1 MNARCQSALIAAH
14 ESVVMDKGWY
24 YRLLLIV
31 VVTTSAWIT
40 LWPSLH
46 SWIPAPLAIR
56 KFVADRKISPGLD
69 IRGGLRLS
77 YDVEVDAAVRDRR
90 ELRADELLRELGVR
104 LGVVPKGDTPTREQL
119 SKVRER
125 VAISSAGERRI
136 HLVFK
141 DAKDADKLD
150 HDLINRYNDLREVA
164 RNAGDVSLEVRKE
177 FLEQIQETAVQ
188 QARETIQNR
197 VDGLGMKEASVTAQ
211 NTDIIVEVPG
221 ADQKAFDKIREI
233 ISKTARLEFEIVDDE
248 ASFVSEL
255 SDLPAGIT
263 RQNEVVSAGTTKP
276 QTSSSY
282 LVSKGKEA
290 RKQLSTYVDALK
302 ASGKI
307 PEDHKL
313 LIGELDRIADETGAK
328 PEPAWRTYYLFGRA
342 EVTGQAI
349 EDAMVSND
357 PQAGG
362 KPYVAINFNSDGA
375 DAFKDLTGRNVKR
388 RMAIVLDDIVAS
400 APVIQTEIGGGHCQI
415 TLGGFR
421 PYNEILNEARD
432 LVLVLKAGALP
443 VPIRPSNEQ
452 MIGPSLGADGVALG
466 VRGAGVSIL
475 IVLLFMALYYE
486 VGGVIADVMVMLH
499 LLFLLAAQAF
509 FGATMTLPGLVALAL
524 NMGMAVDAN
533 VLVNERIR
541 EELRAGKSARVAVE
555 QGFARAFSSI
565 FDSQIT
571 TLIAGVVLFQY
582 GTGPIKGFA
591 VTLILGICTSL
602 FTGVFC
608 SRVAFDWLV
617 RGLRVQRLRVG

>member
-1 MNARCQSALIAAH
+1 M
-14 ESVVMDKGWY
+14 EKGWY
-24 YRLLLIV
+24 FRLLLIL
-31 VVTTSAWIT
+31 VVTASAWII
-40 LWPSLH
+40 LWPSLNT
-46 SWIPAPLAIR
+46 WIPAPAAVR
-56 KFVADRKISPGLD
+56 KFVSGRISPGLD

-90 ELRADELLRELGVR
+90 ELRADELLRELGQRVGLLKKGESPSR
-104 LGVVPKGDTPTREQL
+104 EELG
-119 SKVRER
+119 KVRER
-125 VAISSAGERRI
+125 LTVTNEGDRRI
-136 HLVFK
+136 HVAFK
-141 DAKDADKLD
+141 DEKDAGKLD
-150 HDLINRYNDLREVA
+150 HDLVTRYNDLREVS
-164 RNAGDVSLEVRKE
+164 RAGSDVILEVRSE
-177 FLEQIQETAVQ
+177 FLEQIQDTAVQ

-197 VDGLGMKEASVTAQ
+197 VDGLGLREAAVTAQ

-221 ADQKAFDKIREI
+221 ADQATFDRIREI
-233 ISKTARLEFEIVDDE
+233 ISKTARLEFEIVDDD

-255 SDLPAGIT
+255 SELPAGIT
-263 RQNEVVSAGTTKP
+263 RHTEIVSAGTSKS

-282 LVSKGKEA
+282 LVARGKES
-290 RKQLSTYVDALK
+290 RKQLTDYVETLK
-302 ASGKI
+302 KSGKI

-313 LIGELDRIADETGAK
+313 LVGELERMSEEGGAK
-328 PEPAWRTYYLFGRA
+328 QGELAWRTYYLFGRA

-349 EDAMVSND
+349 EDAFVAND

-362 KPYVAINFNSDGA
+362 KPYVAINFNSEGA
-375 DAFKDLTGRNVKR
+375 DSFKELTGRNVKR
-388 RMAIVLDDIVAS
+388 RMAIVLDDVVAS
-400 APVIQTEIGGGHCQI
+400 APVIQTEIGGGHCQV

-421 PYNEILNEARD
+421 PYNEVLNEAKD

-452 MIGPSLGADGVALG
+452 MIGPSLGADGVAQG
-466 VRGAGVSIL
+466 VRGALVSII
-475 IVLLFMALYYE
+475 IVLLFMAFYYE

-509 FGATMTLPGLVALAL
+509 FEATLTLPGLVAIAL

-555 QGFARAFSSI
+555 QGFARAFSSV

-571 TLIAGVVLFQY
+571 TLVAGVVLFQY

-602 FTGVFC
+602 FTGIFC